1 MRGIQ
6 MEWKPERS
14 KALPLYKQILAYLE
28 TKIVNGEFPPGSRL
42 PSERELADQ
51 LQVNR
56 STINLVFEELRAAGL
71 VKRKVGAGTIVN
83 EEIWGQNQKRL
94 PNWDKY
100 VEEGDYQSN
109 NPVIQRIYRFIR
121 RDDSIINF
129 AIGQLSQDL
138 SPLSLMKNIHS
149 LNLNDH
155 FGYEDIQGNLELRET
170 ISTHLHNYRKI
181 NSTPSSILIT
191 SGAQQAIH
199 IIIRCL
205 LNPGDSVAIEDPS
218 YAYSL
223 PIFHSNG
230 LKTHLLPVSNE
241 GIDPEQIITL
251 YKKHRIKMVF
261 LNPIYQ
267 NPTGTNLSKERKIRL
282 LEICSKLGIA
292 IIEDDPYS
300 LTGYNNRSEQTLKSM
315 DSEGI
320 VLYISSLSKIIASGL
335 RIGWISGPQLV
346 IDRLTDA
353 KHQIDFG
360 HSIFSQRIATSLLT
374 SQHFDEHI
382 TFLKTG
388 LIAKR
393 DLIMDSLKRE
403 LKDEI
408 SFSSPTGG
416 VHLWCKINE
425 GKLNDRIL
433 FKEALKQKMVFTPGT
448 TLGSQEQY
456 FRLTFSSVDNHMIN
470 EGIQR
475 LARAYQESKINT
487 KI

>member
-1 MRGIQ
+1 MD
-6 MEWKPERS
+6 WKPKRTKE
-14 KALPLYKQILAYLE
+14 LPLYKQILSFLE

-56 STINLVFEELRAAGL
+56 STINIVFEELRAAGL
-71 VKRKVGAGTIVN
+71 VKRKVGVGTIVN
-83 EEIWGQNQKRL
+83 GEIWDQNHKRL

-100 VEEGDYQSN
+100 VEEGYYQSN
-109 NPVIQRIYRFIR
+109 NPINQRIYRSIR
-121 RDDSIINF
+121 SDDSIINF
-129 AIGQLSQDL
+129 AIGQLSPDL
-138 SPLSLMKNIHS
+138 SPFSLMKNNDI

-155 FGYEDIQGNLELRET
+155 LGYEDIQGSLELRET
-170 ISTHLHNYRKI
+170 ISSHLHNYRKI
-181 NSTPSSILIT
+181 HSTPSSILIT

-230 LKTHLLPVSNE
+230 LKTHLLPVAND

-261 LNPIYQ
+261 LNPVYQ
-267 NPTGTNLSKERKIRL
+267 NPTGATLSEAKKIRL
-282 LEICSKLGIA
+282 LEICSQLGIA
-292 IIEDDPYS
+292 IVEDDPYS
-300 LTGYNNRSEQTLKSM
+300 LTGYNNWSCTLKSM

-320 VLYISSLSKIIASGL
+320 VLYVSSLSKIIASGL
-335 RIGWISGPQLV
+335 RIGWISGPQSV

-360 HSIFSQRIATSLLT
+360 HSIFSQRIATMLLT
-374 SQHFDEHI
+374 SQNFDEHI
-382 TFLKTG
+382 SSLKTG

-393 DLIMDSLKRE
+393 DLMMDSLKRE

-408 SFSSPTGG
+408 SFFSPNGG
-416 VHLWCKINE
+416 VHLWCKFNE
-425 GKLNDRIL
+425 ELSTDHRL
-433 FKEALKQKMVFTPGT
+433 FKEALKLKMVFTPGT
-448 TLGSQEQY
+448 TLGTQKHHI
-456 FRLTFSSVDNHMIN
+456 RLTFSSVDNHLIH

-475 LARAYQESKINT
+475 LAQAYKESKINS
-487 KI
+487 